1 MDDNSQR
8 GENQSF
14 EYYQAR
20 VKRSEI
26 HLIPTK
32 SHFSTSLLNGWFDS
46 NNDGVICESVE
57 IRRSYVSWGGRVAI
71 SAFGMRC
78 CCGYLFLPSITWNSK
93 YRQPDR
99 TTTVCRRSLDQLI
112 FVSQVVVHI
121 SLIVGSSLQSQI
133 CNVLI
138 FVFVWRFLTGN
149 WIRDWGTV
157 RVAWMTISSKS
168 NLIISLNK

>member
-93 YRQPDR
+93 YRQAARQDDDSLPAQFRSINICFTGSCSYFFNRGVFFAKPDLQRTYLRLRVKVPDR
-99 TTTVCRRSLDQLI
+99 
-112 FVSQVVVHI
+112 
-121 SLIVGSSLQSQI
+121 
-133 CNVLI
+133 
-138 FVFVWRFLTGN
+138 
-149 WIRDWGTV
+149 
-157 RVAWMTISSKS
+157 K
-168 NLIISLNK
+168 LN